1 MCDVGFPLFFSKGE
15 RMNPAIAVDVW
26 FSGLIGFPG
35 SLGRNW
41 TAKLFKGDSI
51 GPSPTARS
59 DRDNSIVYL

>member
-1 MCDVGFPLFFSKGE
+1 
-15 RMNPAIAVDVW
+15 MNPAIAVDVW

-59 DRDNSIVYL
+59 DRDNSMIVYL